1 MHEIAI
7 SPACASS
14 FIKLTASRF
23 AEVGHGRKLA
33 RQLTAGVESPIE
45 ALKRLLCVFFVFKFD
60 VNIANHVVS
69 KIFADLDVLY
79 LSKTLQLLEYFFV
92 KLIEVILD
100 FFYIELRRISSHCCH
115 DGERILPHMRD
126 DDRLTEGRLVVLP
139 RAPIAMSASSYLE
152 IKRAIDLILFSS
164 MDASQVLC
172 TTPGS
177 IIVAVHLL
185 SVMKS

>member
-33 RQLTAGVESPIE
+33 RQLTAGVDSPIE
-45 ALKRLLCVFFVFKFD
+45 ALKRLLGVFFVFKFD

-79 LSKTLQLLEYFFV
+79 LSKTLQLLENFFV
-92 KLIEVILD
+92 KLIELNKHILQCHTLKGILQD
-100 FFYIELRRISSHCCH
+100 LRHLGLFLHRVAQ
-115 DGERILPHMRD
+115 DLLP
-126 DDRLTEGRLVVLP
+126 LLP
-139 RAPIAMSASSYLE
+139 RWRTDS
-152 IKRAIDLILFSS
+152 
-164 MDASQVLC
+164 VLKYYK
-172 TTPGS
+172 TPVCMNKVFTCH
-177 IIVAVHLL
+177 I
-185 SVMKS
+185 